1 MAGLKAGAISHTDDE
16 TSAYLPVDPSA
27 DAPTVSESRT
37 RDDSLWRI
45 VHDMLH
51 LRNETEAL
59 HARGTFTALSRGRLF
74 AFARSSGSQRV
85 IIAVNPS
92 RHSERLQ
99 LPEGDF
105 TEIFHIGDIDVSGDS
120 LNMGLQSFAILRD

>member
-16 TSAYLPVDPSA
+16 TSAYLPVDRSA
-27 DAPTVSESRT
+27 DAPTVAESRT
-37 RDDSLWRI
+37 RDDSLWHV